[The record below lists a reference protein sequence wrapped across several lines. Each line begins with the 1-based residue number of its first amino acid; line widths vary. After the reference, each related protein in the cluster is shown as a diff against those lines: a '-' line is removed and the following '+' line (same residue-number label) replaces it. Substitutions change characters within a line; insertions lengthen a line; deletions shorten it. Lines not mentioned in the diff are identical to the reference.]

1 MNMVKKAKIAVH
13 PDYKVGKVEKRLFGA
28 FLEPI
33 GNWVYGGIYNPK
45 HPTADDMGFRQDVID
60 AVKEFNLPALRFP
73 GGNWVSGWDWK
84 DSIGPVDKRKIK
96 LDPAWF
102 QIEPNIIGHDEY
114 LEWTK
119 RVNTEPMY
127 TINLGTED
135 IKSAAHVV
143 EYSRYTG
150 GTYWSDLR
158 RKNGYPE
165 PYEIKTWYLGN
176 EMDGHWQIGSWEKDP
191 VGFGIRTH
199 EISKMVKWID
209 HQAETV
215 FAGTSDHHRHFP
227 EWEMAALEQCYESVD
242 YVSLHHYHTVPEGDI
257 ANYLNISSVFEDYIQ
272 GTISICDYLQ
282 AKLRTPKKMHIS
294 FDEYGAM
301 FGRQGE
307 VLYGRRGWQDV
318 SKSYFQFAPK
328 DNVFTKVDPGNYVE
342 RHKFGSHQMLNA
354 LAMSSVLLTFL
365 RHADRIKIGCMTGGI
380 RNALAFNGLH
390 VWKNAAYYPYY
401 QMNLL
406 ASGGV
411 SIQTAIDGPTFSTEQ
426 FALSGSCQCHA
437 YENIQAIEAAVV
449 HQEEKE
455 EVILFLINRAVDD
468 DIEVTVD
475 VRGFDGYQFIE
486 HIEMYTEDLKAENT
500 FENPDRIQPVA
511 NTYTKMENG
520 KVIAAVK
527 KLSWNVIR
535 ISKKASRKLKA

>member
-1 MNMVKKAKIAVH
+1 MVKTAKIAVH
-13 PDYKVGKVEKRLFGA
+13 PDYRIGKIEKRLFGA

-33 GNWVYGGIYNPK
+33 GSWVYGGIYNPK
-45 HPTADDMGFRQDVID
+45 HPTADDMGFRQDVIH
-60 AVKEFNLPALRFP
+60 AVKEFKLPALRFP

-84 DSIGPVDKRKIK
+84 DSIGPVDKRKVQ
-96 LDPAWF
+96 LDLAWF

-114 LEWTK
+114 LAWTE
-119 RVNTEPMY
+119 RVQTEPMY

-143 EYSRYTG
+143 EYSRYPG

-158 RKNGYPE
+158 RQNGHPDPYP
-165 PYEIKTWYLGN
+165 IKTWYLGN

-209 HQAETV
+209 AQAETV
-215 FAGTSDHHRHFP
+215 FAGTSDHHRHYP
-227 EWEMAALEQCYESVD
+227 EWEMAALEQCYEFVD
-242 YVSLHHYHTVPEGDI
+242 YVSIHHYHTAPEGDI

-272 GTISICDYLQ
+272 GTLAICDYLQ

-301 FGRQGE
+301 FGKQGE
-307 VLYGRRGWQDV
+307 VLFGRKGWQDV
-318 SKSYFQFAPK
+318 SKSYFQFAPR
-328 DNVFTKVDPGNYVE
+328 DGEFTKVDPENYVE

-365 RHADRIKIGCMTGGI
+365 RHADRIKIGCMTGGV
-380 RNALAFNGLH
+380 RNALAFNGQH

-401 QMNLL
+401 QMNQL

-411 SIQTAIDGPTFSTEQ
+411 SILPVVDGPTFNTEQ

-437 YENIQAIEAAVV
+437 YENVQAIEAAVV
-449 HQEEKE
+449 HQEEKG

-468 DIEVTVD
+468 DIEATLD
-475 VRGFDGYQFIE
+475 VRGFDGYALTE
-486 HIEMYTEDLKAENT
+486 HIEMYTEDLQAENT
-500 FENPDRIQPVA
+500 FEHPDRIQPVA
-511 NTYTKMENG
+511 NRDTKMEGG
-520 KVIAAVK
+520 KVTAVLR

-535 ISKKASRKLKA
+535 LSKNSR

>member
-1 MNMVKKAKIAVH
+1 
-13 PDYKVGKVEKRLFGA
+13 
-28 FLEPI
+28 
-33 GNWVYGGIYNPK
+33 
-45 HPTADDMGFRQDVID
+45 
-60 AVKEFNLPALRFP
+60 
-73 GGNWVSGWDWK
+73 
-84 DSIGPVDKRKIK
+84 
-96 LDPAWF
+96 
-102 QIEPNIIGHDEY
+102 
-114 LEWTK
+114 
-119 RVNTEPMY
+119 
-127 TINLGTED
+127 
-135 IKSAAHVV
+135 
-143 EYSRYTG
+143 
-150 GTYWSDLR
+150 
-158 RKNGYPE
+158 
-165 PYEIKTWYLGN
+165 
-176 EMDGHWQIGSWEKDP
+176 
-191 VGFGIRTH
+191 
-199 EISKMVKWID
+199 
-209 HQAETV
+209 
-215 FAGTSDHHRHFP
+215 
-227 EWEMAALEQCYESVD
+227 LEQCYESVD